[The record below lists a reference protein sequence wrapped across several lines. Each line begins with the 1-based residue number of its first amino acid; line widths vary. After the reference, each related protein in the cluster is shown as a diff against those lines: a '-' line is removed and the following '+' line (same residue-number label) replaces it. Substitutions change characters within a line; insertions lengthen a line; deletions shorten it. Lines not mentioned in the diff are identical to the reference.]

1 MSLVENAAPSPHRA
15 SAESLFFEGTRA
27 LSDGDL
33 ARADQCLRQAIK
45 LIPDFAE
52 AYANLALVAEKQGTL
67 ASAESCY
74 QTSIA
79 LNPSIAR
86 THLNLGAL
94 LAAQKQFSRAEIAYK
109 QALMLDS
116 CAAGWSNLGVL
127 YACMKRETEA
137 EQCYRMAIML
147 DADYETAR
155 FNLSYLLLRQG
166 RLEEGWRFF
175 EARDWYAAL
184 AQRLDFPRWRGES
197 LEGKSLLIGF
207 EAGHGD
213 MIQFGRYAAVL
224 KQRGARHITMICHPA
239 LRRLFSTLAGVD
251 LAISFEEAIPASGF
265 DYWTPPMSVPYY
277 CGTRMETIPARLP
290 YLSPLP
296 GEKDKWANHLQ
307 SLGLNAGPKVGLVW
321 KGNPKFE
328 NDADRSLASLDVLAP
343 LGKVA
348 GVQFVS
354 LQKCYGEDE
363 AKHPPTGLSLIHLGS
378 MIEDF
383 ADTAAIIANLDLVIC
398 IDTAV
403 AHLSGAMG
411 KTCWILLP
419 DYKTDWRW
427 FTERNDS
434 PWYPGCARLFRQTS
448 TRSWPAVIE
457 NVVDELELFAQSF

>member
-1 MSLVENAAPSPHRA
+1 MSARRTK
-15 SAESLFFEGTRA
+15 AEELFFEGTRA
-27 LSDGDL
+27 LSAGDI
-33 ARADQCLRQAIK
+33 ARADLFLRQAID
-45 LIPDFAE
+45 LDPDFAE
-52 AYANLALVAEKQGTL
+52 AHANLALVAEKQGAL

-74 QTSIA
+74 QKSIA

-94 LAAQKQFSRAEIAYK
+94 LAAQKQFFKAEAAYK
-109 QALMLDS
+109 QALMLDP
-116 CAAGWSNLGVL
+116 CAPAWSNLGVL

-137 EQCYRMAIML
+137 EHCYRTAIAL
-147 DADYETAR
+147 DAEYQTAR

-166 RLEEGWRFF
+166 RLEEGWQSF

-184 AQRLDFPRWRGES
+184 ARRLDFPRWQGES
-197 LEGKSLLIGF
+197 LQGKSLLIGF

-224 KQRGARHITMICHPA
+224 KQQGARHITMICHPA

-251 LAISFEEAIPASGF
+251 HAIPFDQAIPTSGF
-265 DYWTPPMSVPYY
+265 DCWTPPMSIPFY
-277 CGTRMETIPARLP
+277 CGTRMETIPAQLP

-296 GEKDKWANHLQ
+296 GEKDKWANRLQ
-307 SLGLNAGPKVGLVW
+307 TCVPASGLRVGLVW

-328 NDADRSLASLDVLAP
+328 NDADRSLQSLDLLAP
-343 LGKVA
+343 LGKVS

-354 LQKCYGEDE
+354 LQKGWGEDE
-363 AKHPPTGLSLIHLGS
+363 AQHPPAGLSLIHLGS

-403 AHLSGAMG
+403 AHLTGAMG
-411 KTCWILLP
+411 KPCWVLLP

-427 FTERNDS
+427 FTERSDS
-434 PWYPGCARLFRQTS
+434 PWYPGAVRLFRQAS
-448 TRSWPAVIE
+448 SGGWPAVIKTVAE
-457 NVVDELELFAQSF
+457 ELELFARQASKP